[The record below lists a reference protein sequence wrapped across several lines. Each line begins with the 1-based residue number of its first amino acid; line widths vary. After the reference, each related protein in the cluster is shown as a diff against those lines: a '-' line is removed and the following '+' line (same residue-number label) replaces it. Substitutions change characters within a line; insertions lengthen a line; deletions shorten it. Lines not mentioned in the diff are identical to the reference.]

1 MAAANDL
8 LQKARKYLEQ
18 GEYTN
23 AEQTYQAVLKAE
35 PGSAEAL
42 AELGRFAMMR
52 EQVDEGLRLVEQ
64 ALEIQPKFAQ
74 AMAYKGLGYTLKEDF
89 AKAIPLLEEATALN
103 PALVMAW
110 HNLGRAY
117 RKQGEWEK
125 AEASVRKALEL
136 NPNHFQAHYELSTIL
151 ANTNRVTE
159 AIHEALES
167 IRINPL
173 FLKGYLTLGKA
184 YELGGRGDLSI
195 GLYREGLKKN
205 PGALILRQ
213 ELIRLYLMKRD
224 VKAAYL
230 EQGVVTQQRNVYEN
244 NLQLGN
250 LGVLAGDFEGA
261 EKAFQRAAQ
270 QKPDMSAPPLQPRR
284 DLQQRQ
290 PEEGSH
296 PGVHGGHPAER
307 PRLEAVQFA
316 GGPAHEN
323 RHAGEPAQGRGV
335 LPGSRRSEPAV
346 AGALLQPGPGLR
358 PPQEP
363 RGRRAERQAGPG
375 ADPRRRPAEAGRG
388 AAIEGAGESLG
399 RARPRCGGRA
409 EGDGITRT

>member
-1 MAAANDL
+1 MAGSNDL

-64 ALEIQPKFAQ
+64 ALEIQPRFAQ
-74 AMAYKGLGYTLKEDF
+74 ALAYKGLGYTLKEDF
-89 AKAIPLLEEATALN
+89 AKAIPLLEEAVALN

-117 RKQGEWEK
+117 RKQGDWEK
-125 AEASVRKALEL
+125 AESSIRKALEL

-230 EQGVVTQQRNVYEN
+230 EQGIVTRQRNVYEN

-261 EKAFQRAAQ
+261 EKAFQKAAQ
-270 QKPDMSAPPLQPRR
+270 QKPDAAAPHFNLGEIYSSANLKK
-284 DLQQRQ
+284 
-290 PEEGSH
+290 EATKEYME
-296 PGVHGGHPAER
+296 AI
-307 PRLEAVQFA
+307 RLNDADWK
-316 GGPAHEN
+316 PYN
-323 RHAGEPAQGRGV
+323 SLGV
-335 LPGSRRSEPAV
+335 LHMKTATPESLRKAV
-346 AGALLQPGPGLR
+346 EYF
-358 PPQEP
+358 QE
-363 RGRRAERQAGPG
+363 A
-375 ADPRRRPAEAGRG
+375 AGRSPQSPEPYYNLALVYG
-388 AAIEGAGESLG
+388 HLKNREAAEQNAKLAL
-399 RARPRCGGRA
+399 ARIPA
-409 EGDGITRT
+409 DGVMKQDVERLLKALEKV